1 MNNESR
7 SESASILIIDDDQA
21 VTGVVKAVLEKDG
34 YSVLEAHSGAEGL
47 ATAEELHPDLIIMDI
62 SMPDMDGYAATEKIK
77 ENPAIRDIP
86 VIFLSGRS
94 AIEDGGRSFAKGG
107 LTYMRKPFTNKQI
120 RDLVVLTLQA
130 IA

>member
-34 YSVLEAHSGAEGL
+34 YSVLEAHSGTEGL
-47 ATAEELHPDLIIMDI
+47 AKAEELRPDLIIMDI

-120 RDLVVLTLQA
+120 RDLVALTLQA

>member
-34 YSVLEAHSGAEGL
+34 YSVLEAHSGTEGL
-47 ATAEELHPDLIIMDI
+47 AKAEELRPDLIIMDI

-77 ENPAIRDIP
+77 ENPSLRDIP